1 MRISSTAFEDGGT
14 IPDEYSKDGGNQK
27 PPLQI
32 EDVPSTAQSLALIVD
47 DPDAPHGTFTHWLA
61 YNISPA
67 TREIGGETSVAMQQ
81 ACNDYGQNDYGGPRP
96 PSGEHRYYFKLYA
109 LDDRISMPHG
119 ASRLDMEEAILGHIV
134 AEAELMG
141 RFGARSLAGAH

>member
-14 IPDEYSKDGGNQK
+14 IPDQYSKEGGNQK

-32 EDVPSTAQSLALIVD
+32 EDVPAGAQSLALIVD

-61 YNISPA
+61 YNISPSM
-67 TREIGGETSVAMQQ
+67 REISGDTSVTMQQ

-109 LDDRISMPHG
+109 LDDQISMPRG
-119 ASRLDMEEAILGHIV
+119 ASRLDMEEAILGHVI

-141 RFGARSLAGAH
+141 RFAATALVAAH

>member
-1 MRISSTAFEDGGT
+1 MRISSTAFEEGGP
-14 IPDEYSKDGGNQK
+14 IPDQYSKDGGNQK
-27 PPLQI
+27 PPLEI
-32 EDVPSTAQSLALIVD
+32 EDVPAGAQSLALIVD
-47 DPDAPHGTFTHWLA
+47 DPDAPNGTFTHWLV

-67 TREIGGETSVAMQQ
+67 TREIGGDTSVAMQQ

-109 LDDRISMPHG
+109 LDDRISMPRG
-119 ASRLDMEEAILGHIV
+119 ASRLDMEEAILGHVI

-141 RFGARSLAGAH
+141 RFAARSLVGAQ